1 MVRVLLFGHKIE
13 RLFLFCYLPNTK
25 FIWNK
30 FKFKILDNSNYIN
43 FHGGGDVLDAYVNSS
58 IILGKKIEMQKV
70 NT

>member
-1 MVRVLLFGHKIE
+1 MVGVLFFGHRTQ
-13 RLFLFCYLPNTK
+13 RLCFCYLPNIKSTC
-25 FIWNK
+25 NK